1 MYEKIGQKLHQAR
14 QEQDI
19 PLAQAAEETHIRL
32 HYLEAMERGDFSHL
46 PSKAHSR
53 GFLRAYADYLG
64 LAPDSLLNVLDD
76 PDYRP
81 VEEESA
87 APDTPQAPEAPESL
101 ENSVLIFKDLG
112 ENLKQQREMLGFSL
126 EEVERHTHIRMH
138 YLEALEAGN
147 LSGLP
152 SPVQGRGMLQ
162 NYATFLGMDS
172 EPVLLRYADG
182 LQAQHAEKRA
192 AQPVSPETKPVRR
205 RTRMPILRSFPG
217 DWVLG
222 AVLIVGVVAFVI
234 WGTIRITSFQAAPD
248 AVETVPSIAEAL
260 QATPEDSLAEL
271 PPPTETPL
279 PEPAEAETS
288 AGVDDNPDLPPP
300 EENSPETPVPTV
312 SDAPV
317 QVYVSVL
324 RRAWMRVTVDGDTEF
339 EGRVVPGSAYSF
351 SGDFQ
356 IEILT
361 GNGAALQIFFN
372 ETDLGVMGVY
382 GEVIYRVFTA
392 DGVLLPTPTATPIPT
407 NTPLA
412 SPTLQP
418 ANAP

>member
-1 MYEKIGQKLHQAR
+1 MYEKIGQELHQAR
-14 QEQDI
+14 QGKHISLE
-19 PLAQAAEETHIRL
+19 QAAEETHIRL
-32 HYLEAMERGDFSHL
+32 HYLEAMEHGDFGLL
-46 PSKAHSR
+46 PSKAQAR

-64 LAPDSLLNVLDD
+64 LASDSLLNVLND

-81 VEEESA
+81 IEVEPA
-87 APDTPQAPEAPESL
+87 AQDTPQAPQAPESL
-101 ENSVLIFKDLG
+101 KNSVLIFKDLG
-112 ENLKQQREMLGFSL
+112 EDLKKQREMLGFSL
-126 EEVERHTHIRMH
+126 EEVGRHTHIRMH

-147 LSGLP
+147 LDGLP

-162 NYATFLGMDS
+162 NFATFLGMDV

-192 AQPVSPETKPVRR
+192 AQPVSPEIKPVRR
-205 RTRMPILRSFPG
+205 RARMPILRSFPG
-217 DWVLG
+217 DWILG
-222 AVLIVGVVAFVI
+222 VVLIVAVVAFVI
-234 WGTIRITSFQAAPD
+234 WGTIRITSFQATPD
-248 AVETVPSIAEAL
+248 PVETVPSIAEAL
-260 QATPEDSLAEL
+260 QATPEDSLAEI
-271 PPPTETPL
+271 PPPTETPQL
-279 PEPAEAETS
+279 VPSATEAS
-288 AGVDDNPDLPPP
+288 NNPVLPPP
-300 EENSPETPVPTV
+300 EENPPETPVPTI

-317 QVYVSVL
+317 QLYVSVL
-324 RRAWMRVTVDGDTEF
+324 RRAWMRVTVDGDIEF

-361 GNGAALQIFFN
+361 GNGAGLQIFFN

-382 GEVIYRVFTA
+382 GEVVYRIFTV

-418 ANAP
+418 TNAP